1 MIELK
6 GIQKSFKNT
15 EVLKGIDLT
24 VNEGETVALIGSSGS
39 GKSTLLRCINLLET
53 PDKGS
58 VTIGD
63 YTFQAGHVK
72 ASVRREARKR
82 TAMVFQNFCLF
93 ENKTALENVTE
104 ALKVVKKVSAGEAE
118 KTGRQY
124 LDKVGMSDR
133 AGHYPCALSGGQK
146 QRVAIARAL
155 ALHPQIILFDEP
167 TSALDPEL
175 VQEVL
180 GVIKA
185 VSDEKVT
192 MLIVTHEMDFA
203 QDVAD
208 RVAFMDNGTILE
220 TNTPRELFLNP
231 QNERTQQFVERYRQ
245 RFNYSI

>member
-1 MIELK
+1 MIALR
-6 GIQKSFKNT
+6 GIQKSFNNT

-53 PDKGS
+53 PDKGT

-63 YTFQAGHVK
+63 YTFEAGHIK
-72 ASVRREARKR
+72 APVRREARKR
-82 TAMVFQNFCLF
+82 TAMVFQNFYLF

-104 ALKVVKKVSAGEAE
+104 ALKIVKRIPHGKAE
-118 KTGRQY
+118 EIGKQY
-124 LDKVGMSDR
+124 LEKVGMSNR
-133 AGHYPCALSGGQK
+133 AGHYPGALSGGQK

-155 ALHPQIILFDEP
+155 ALQPQIILFDEP

-180 GVIKA
+180 GVIKTVA
-185 VSDEKVT
+185 AEKVT

-203 QDVAD
+203 LDVAD

-220 TNTPRELFLNP
+220 VNPPRELFLNP
-231 QNERTQQFVERYRQ
+231 QHERTRQFVERYRQ
-245 RFNYSI
+245 RISYSI